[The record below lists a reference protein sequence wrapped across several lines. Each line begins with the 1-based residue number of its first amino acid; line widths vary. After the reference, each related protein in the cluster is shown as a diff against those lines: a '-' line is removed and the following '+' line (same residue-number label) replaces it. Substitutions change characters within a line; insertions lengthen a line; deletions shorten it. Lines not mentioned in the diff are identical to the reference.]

1 MPDTRVSAP
10 CSTSHDSG
18 ALTSTGQRYLLK
30 WSVPLG
36 HVEVIEY
43 GGSEG
48 SGENG
53 RGPVVPAPESLA
65 VVAGTKPSE

>member
-1 MPDTRVSAP
+1 M
-10 CSTSHDSG
+10 
-18 ALTSTGQRYLLK
+18 K